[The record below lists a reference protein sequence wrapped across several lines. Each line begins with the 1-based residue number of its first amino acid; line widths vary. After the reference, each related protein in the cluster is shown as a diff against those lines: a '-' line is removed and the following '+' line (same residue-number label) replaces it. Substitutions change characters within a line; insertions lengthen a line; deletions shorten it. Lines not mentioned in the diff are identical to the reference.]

1 MKTQNLNGSDGNVI
15 YTLLFIFIMKDNT
28 KNENIL

>member
-15 YTLLFIFIMKDNT
+15 YMLLFIFIMEGNT